1 MSKKSDYELAR
12 QAELIEDAW
21 LGLDKTSDEIFNP
34 LENIP
39 DEYIEDPQMY
49 ILWLLSQPEY
59 FTLICKYV
67 LKIELYPFQLMILR
81 ELWTKKF
88 PILIGCRGL
97 SKTYTL
103 AVYCILR
110 MMLMPGRK
118 IVLTG
123 AVFRQSKLIFEYM
136 ERIWNN
142 APILRDLYGDSKVNG
157 PHHENDAWKF
167 VLGESITYAL
177 PIGDG
182 CLTKVCLIT
191 TSNGISNIDLGNSVG
206 VVQHDKQIWS
216 SADKKFVYS
225 DQSYNNGVQKTKKIT
240 TKRGYSIEG
249 THNHKLKVFRN
260 NEIVWSRLDEMVV
273 GDKILIDRSERWFPT
288 DSDVTESQAYA
299 LGLMIGDGCWTNK
312 YRLGFATKDIELV
325 ESLRIGTGLSWK
337 QSSDIVHFDACGM
350 TQADE
355 WLNYWGLERCY
366 AIDKYIP
373 NKILS
378 SSKNT
383 VAALISGLYDTD
395 GHIQVNR
402 AKGGVGICIGFT
414 NTSEKLVDQLQY
426 LLLHFGIIST
436 KSSRTRDNANWNRVY
451 ELLIHGKNVRLF
463 YEKINFRLERKR
475 LTLEQALKEKTCDRC
490 NGDEIPDVKKLM
502 IECAT
507 GFIDKTIP
515 VELRAKVCLSKI
527 RAKKSITHSYL
538 ETFLDVNK
546 NNPHI
551 NISILRGLLDT
562 DIYYDTI
569 SSIEDGEECT
579 YDIHVPDTH
588 EYCANG
594 FFSHNSTIRGYRAH
608 DIICDE
614 FASANLEVFE
624 HVIKGFAMVSADPIN
639 NSKRLARIKKSIEL
653 GVKTEEVIEANYK
666 SNQVILSGTAYYEFN
681 HFYKYWK
688 RNKNIILA
696 NNNKKKLVELGED
709 PTVDSNDYGIIRI
722 PYDLLPEGLM
732 DKDIIAS
739 AKGNLHVSL
748 YTMEVLACVEGNTQI
763 ITDCGA
769 KNIRDLKIG
778 DMVLTH
784 KGRFRP
790 IEKLVYH
797 HHEGEILRI
806 KVFGYNQTISITPEH
821 PVWKNGVFTPVVE
834 IKENFELSNLKELN
848 GKTEI
853 ISRDYTYNYKE
864 RKGYIYPASGPS
876 KLTNDEV
883 NFIVESDLT
892 TSEKCKILG
901 CSYSNIYS
909 AKKDYNR
916 PKPKNAIP
924 SIIKLD
930 YNFGLVVGYYAAE
943 GSGGDGKISFALDS
957 HVDSKFTCFI
967 EQLKNAILNSIGV
980 TPRIYYKKQDATA
993 SIVICSRVF
1002 YDIIKWICP
1011 GIADT
1016 KYIKPEILYSNEDF
1030 MKGFIEGYWNGDGH
1044 KSDDRTPMM
1053 SSSSSESL
1061 STQVRTVLSYFGIAS
1076 SLIKKEKRVQ
1086 IIRNKEYNCSEFY
1099 QVVLSGN
1106 NARKMKS
1113 VFYRTQQNMTNPN
1126 LHYILNNG
1134 DSSLLQID
1142 SVISEKYSG
1151 YVYNMEVAEDN
1162 SYSLHGMTVHNCFSS
1177 DSNGFFKRSLLEK
1190 CLGDFPISLQGE
1202 KGKQYV
1208 LGIDPASETDN
1219 FCIVLVEVTKN
1230 IRKICYCWTSTKQS
1244 YKEELKTGKAK
1255 ENDFYDYVCRK
1266 ILNLCNA
1273 FNIVGIA
1280 IDTQGGG
1287 HAIIGRLHNP
1297 SIIKS
1302 ENGEVALWPI
1312 INPDKPSEDDIA
1324 DGRHIIHPINFA
1336 DSEWTS
1342 SANHSL
1348 RLEFESRTILFPKF
1362 DELTFAEI
1370 DLSSLDDLARSD
1382 ITEEAVMEIE
1392 EMKNELSSIVMTQT
1406 ASGRDRWDTPDQKL
1420 PGSKKGRMRKDRY
1433 SALLM
1438 AAYLG
1443 RKLVEEKRAVNYSSD
1458 GGVAQKINADK
1469 IEPVGFIGGS
1479 AIGAKL
1485 AKQLTDLYS

>member
-177 PIGDG
+177 PVGDG

-191 TSNGISNIDLGNSVG
+191 TSNGISNIDLGNSTG
-206 VVQHDKQIWS
+206 VVQHDKQVWS

-225 DQSYNNGVQKTKKIT
+225 DQSYNNGIQKTKKIT

-260 NEIVWSRLDEMVV
+260 NEVVWSRLDEMVV
-273 GDKILIDRSERWFPT
+273 GDRILIDRSERWFQIN
-288 DSDVTESQAYA
+288 SDVTESQAYA
-299 LGLMIGDGCWTNK
+299 LGLMIGDGCWTDK
-312 YRLGFATKDIELV
+312 YHLSFATKDIELV
-325 ESLRIGTGLSWK
+325 DKLRDGTNLPWK
-337 QSSDIVHFDACGM
+337 QHSDFVHFKTYGVE
-350 TQADE
+350 QVGQ
-355 WLNYWGLERCY
+355 WLNHWGLERCY
-366 AIDKYIP
+366 TIDKYIP

-378 SSKNT
+378 SSKNA

-402 AKGGVGICIGFT
+402 AKGGVGICVGFT

-436 KSSRTRDNANWNRVY
+436 KSSRTRDNLNWNRVY

-475 LTLEQALKEKTCDRC
+475 LTLEQALKEKIRDVC
-490 NGDEIPDVKKLM
+490 NGDEIPDVKELM
-502 IECAT
+502 IECT
-507 GFIDKTIP
+507 TSFVDKTIP

-527 RAKKSITHSYL
+527 RQKKSITHSYL

-546 NNPHI
+546 NNPHR
-551 NISILRGLLDT
+551 NISILKGLLDA

-614 FASANLEVFE
+614 FASINVEIFE
-624 HVIKGFAMVSADPIN
+624 HVIKGFAMVSADPIS

-653 GVKTEEVIEANYK
+653 GVKTEEVNEANYS
-666 SNQVILSGTAYYEFN
+666 SNQVVLSGTAYYEFN

-688 RNKNIILA
+688 RYKNIILA
-696 NNNKKKLVELGED
+696 NNNKKKLIELGED
-709 PTVDSNDYGIIRI
+709 PTVDSDDYGIIRI

-739 AKGNLHVSL
+739 AKGNLHSSL
-748 YTMEVLACVEGNTQI
+748 YSMEVLA
-763 ITDCGA
+763 
-769 KNIRDLKIG
+769 
-778 DMVLTH
+778 
-784 KGRFRP
+784 
-790 IEKLVYH
+790 
-797 HHEGEILRI
+797 
-806 KVFGYNQTISITPEH
+806 
-821 PVWKNGVFTPVVE
+821 
-834 IKENFELSNLKELN
+834 
-848 GKTEI
+848 
-853 ISRDYTYNYKE
+853 
-864 RKGYIYPASGPS
+864 
-876 KLTNDEV
+876 
-883 NFIVESDLT
+883 
-892 TSEKCKILG
+892 
-901 CSYSNIYS
+901 
-909 AKKDYNR
+909 
-916 PKPKNAIP
+916 
-924 SIIKLD
+924 
-930 YNFGLVVGYYAAE
+930 
-943 GSGGDGKISFALDS
+943 
-957 HVDSKFTCFI
+957 
-967 EQLKNAILNSIGV
+967 
-980 TPRIYYKKQDATA
+980 
-993 SIVICSRVF
+993 
-1002 YDIIKWICP
+1002 
-1011 GIADT
+1011 
-1016 KYIKPEILYSNEDF
+1016 
-1030 MKGFIEGYWNGDGH
+1030 
-1044 KSDDRTPMM
+1044 
-1053 SSSSSESL
+1053 
-1061 STQVRTVLSYFGIAS
+1061 
-1076 SLIKKEKRVQ
+1076 
-1086 IIRNKEYNCSEFY
+1086 
-1099 QVVLSGN
+1099 
-1106 NARKMKS
+1106 
-1113 VFYRTQQNMTNPN
+1113 
-1126 LHYILNNG
+1126 
-1134 DSSLLQID
+1134 
-1142 SVISEKYSG
+1142 
-1151 YVYNMEVAEDN
+1151 
-1162 SYSLHGMTVHNCFSS
+1162 CFSS

-1230 IRKICYCWTSTKQS
+1230 VRKICYSWTSTKQS
-1244 YKEELKTGKAK
+1244 YKEELKSGKAK

-1266 ILNLCNA
+1266 ILNLCNT

-1297 SIIKS
+1297 SIIKI
-1302 ENGEVALWPI
+1302 ENGETALWPI
-1312 INPDKPSEDDIA
+1312 IDPDKPSEDDIA
-1324 DGRHIIHPINFA
+1324 EGRHIIHPINFA